1 MNNPPPLAI
10 AREEMP
16 SLGPLLHTNDISTG
30 EVCVEKEK
38 PYLGAVEHPDFIQ
51 SLVGC
56 HGASEGHPRAA
67 VSTEVTSLVA
77 SWFPVMS

>member
-1 MNNPPPLAI
+1 MC
-10 AREEMP
+10 
-16 SLGPLLHTNDISTG
+16 
-30 EVCVEKEK
+30 VCVEKEK

-67 VSTEVTSLVA
+67 VSTEVTSLAA